1 MPVMVLMDRYDTTR
15 RIAVLGISA
24 NILLSI
30 LKLMAGYVSGSQ
42 AMLADGFNSA
52 QDVFASLLTYVG
64 NKIASKPEDREHPYG
79 HGKAEY
85 VFAMII
91 SFTLLLVGFRVLGNS
106 FYSIVNRQGFSFNRY
121 LVFTA
126 AGTIVLKSGLF
137 FHARRAGRR
146 EDSLLIAA
154 NAMDHRN
161 DVFVAT
167 ATLTSI
173 LLGSRGLY
181 WVDGAVG
188 IGISGWIILT
198 GLRIFAG
205 AYNVLMDTNI
215 DQKMLLELK
224 SIIEAVPGVDHVDNI
239 TSKPIGVSFILMIKV
254 SVKGTLTVEEGHGI
268 AARIKQELKTC
279 SICGRVDD
287 VIVHVNP
294 A

>member
-1 MPVMVLMDRYDTTR
+1 MDRYKATR

-30 LKLMAGYVSGSQ
+30 LKLTVGYFSRSQ

-52 QDVFASLLTYVG
+52 QDVFASLLTYIG

-85 VFAMII
+85 VFAMMI
-91 SFTLLLVGFRVLGNS
+91 SFTLLLVGFRVLGSS
-106 FYSIVNRQGFSFNRY
+106 FNSIVYRQEFSFNWY
-121 LVFTA
+121 LVYTA
-126 AGTIVLKSGLF
+126 IGTIMLKFWLF
-137 FHARRAGRR
+137 FHASRVGRR

-161 DVFVAT
+161 DVFVAA

-173 LLGSRGLY
+173 LLGSHGLY
-181 WVDGAVG
+181 WVDGVVG
-188 IGISGWIILT
+188 VGISGWIILT

-215 DQKMLLELK
+215 DQKVLLELK
-224 SIIEAVPGVDHVDNI
+224 RIIEAVPGVDHVDNI
-239 TSKPIGVSFILMIKV
+239 ASKPIGVSYILMIKV

-268 AARIKQELKTC
+268 AARIKQELKSC